1 MTNYNKRNQ
10 LIDAI
15 SDRFP
20 ALIEHFDDSFR
31 LHALSILA
39 LAMIEIEDDIDSKS
53 LDELEAAISH
63 ITLQENLS
71 NYEALSLKE
80 KSMVDIFADSEV
92 AKQLHKVIS
101 TKVYLSTQS
110 RILDAYVYSSETTDK
125 DEEPKRCSGFLNG
138 FTSLKNYFSAL
149 VKSVL
154 SAKPGGKDE

>member
-1 MTNYNKRNQ
+1 MKNYNKRNQ
-10 LIDAI
+10 LIDAM

-20 ALIEHFDDSFR
+20 ALIEHFDDSYR

-39 LAMIEIEDDIDSKS
+39 LAIIKIESDIYSKS
-53 LDELEAAISH
+53 LGEYEAAISH
-63 ITLQENLS
+63 ITQQESLS
-71 NYEALSLKE
+71 NYETLSFKE
-80 KSMVDIFADSEV
+80 KSMVDIFAISEV
-92 AKQLHKVIS
+92 AKQHHKVIS

-110 RILDAYVYSSETTDK
+110 RILDAYGHSSETTDN

-138 FTSLKNYFSAL
+138 FTSLKNDFLGL